1 MFPLFC
7 RMKEKP
13 GGSNAKPS
21 GIFFENC
28 CNCTNALLFHKTG
41 RMSTAEIAVFIRKP
55 ERIQLA

>member
-13 GGSNAKPS
+13 DGSNAKPS

-28 CNCTNALLFHKTG
+28 CNCMNALLFHKTG

>member
-1 MFPLFC
+1 
-7 RMKEKP
+7 MKEKP
-13 GGSNAKPS
+13 DGSNAKPS
-21 GIFFENC
+21 GKFFENC